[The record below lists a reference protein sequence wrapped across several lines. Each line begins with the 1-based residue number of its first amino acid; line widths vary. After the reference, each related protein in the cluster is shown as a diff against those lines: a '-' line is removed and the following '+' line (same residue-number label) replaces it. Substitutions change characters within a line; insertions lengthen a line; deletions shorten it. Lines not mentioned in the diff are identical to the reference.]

1 MIAQRLCGG
10 WFQSRNVSAQESS
23 RPDTFPSCV
32 TVLPAMFPKQRPPLP
47 APYRAIYAEHYR
59 RNREGL
65 GLASSISQKME
76 SWMHRKVASDSCE
89 NVTTLEIGAGNLNH
103 LPYEPMSS
111 TYDVV
116 EELPDLCTNSPHRGK
131 VRNLYASVFDIAGI
145 TYDRIISIAAFE
157 HICNLPAVVARC
169 GLLLSPGGRLR
180 VAIPSEGTVPW
191 KAAWALS
198 TGIAFRLRY
207 GLPYGV
213 LMRHEHV
220 NTADEV
226 STVLQSFFAETQRTV
241 FGLRPALSLYQFFE
255 CRNPILAE
263 CRRSSIAPDTPAG
276 V

>member
-1 MIAQRLCGG
+1 MPLAGEG
-10 WFQSRNVSAQESS
+10 QSEPSCPN
-23 RPDTFPSCV
+23 PLPSCV
-32 TVLPAMFPKQRPPLP
+32 TVFPAMFPKQRPPLP

-65 GLASSISQKME
+65 GLASSISKNME
-76 SWMHRKVASDSCE
+76 SWMHRKVALDSRD
-89 NVTTLEIGAGNLNH
+89 NISTLEVGAGNLNH
-103 LPYEPMSS
+103 LPYERLST

-116 EELPDLCTNSPHRGK
+116 EELMDLCTNSPHRGK
-131 VRNLYASVFDIAGI
+131 VRNIYGSVFDISGV
-145 TYDRIISIAAFE
+145 TYNRIISIASFE

-191 KAAWALS
+191 KAAWTLS

-220 NTADEV
+220 NTAREI
-226 STVLQSFFAETQRTV
+226 STVLQSHFAETQQTV

-263 CRRSSIAPDTPAG
+263 CRRSSIAPDTPDGA
-276 V
+276 